1 MDFTLELFLKIFSIF
16 ICLALHVCGLQEFSQ
31 RPQDLSV
38 IRGQTAVI
46 MCAVE
51 NRVGKIQWAKGQFML
66 GFERNIPGFDGRY
79 SVIGDDRTEYNL
91 QITNTELRDDDDF
104 ECQVQPAENNPPL
117 KAKAHLTI
125 LVPPNTPE
133 IVNHTN
139 GSTVEVLYTKPTL
152 QLTCRSA
159 MGRPAA
165 NIKWF
170 RNDEEIT
177 ENVVYSVTPVDN
189 DKRENAQSI
198 LTITPKYPDDNN
210 VRFTC
215 QAYNNALING
225 PLRTSITL
233 SVQFPPGEPV
243 ITGYQMDEAVAVN
256 DTVAMTCKSTGG
268 NPLAQIAWFKD
279 NTQVDFSY
287 KSGVDYAYNELIIVA
302 QKSDNDAEYRCEAWN
317 IVNAQTPFTS
327 SRKLAVHFPP
337 TKATITGT
345 REAKAGEMLTLTCTT
360 SNSNP
365 AAVVTWIPQGVGG
378 SDIRSRTEPS
388 PDGGYVTISEIDI
401 TLSSTQTNAIYTCSA
416 TNNQIGVTVADTAHV
431 GVLYPPSPPQI
442 TGYTEG
448 EAIKAGEVLKMRC
461 TALRGNPPATLQWK
475 KGNDTLTDV
484 TDLTAG
490 NIPSLELAVLVKP
503 DDNHAIYRCL
513 ASNRATETPLEAL
526 KQITVHFPPKFV
538 NITSQPAE
546 ARSGH
551 QLELTCVSG
560 SSNPPAVITW
570 IHNNQQLQGTSLGHT
585 DAQYWGKASKNVLDF
600 IPTSADHDTPYGC
613 RATNLAIQESVH
625 DAVTLNVRFKPEFRN
640 KNASVVII
648 AGESRVINFT
658 AIANPSHC
666 TYQLK
671 REGVIINAGDI
682 ESLTLDEG
690 VLTIS
695 AIAKEDKGQF
705 AIVAMNTEGMAA
717 FDFSIDVQYPAE
729 ITEGAAVEGAA
740 GDAATLRCVV
750 SGHPMVL
757 GMVTWKRDD
766 FDMTRVLPSYEN
778 GVGLLVIETLE
789 KTDSGAF
796 TCIADN
802 GVGTP
807 AEQEIEL
814 TVKFT
819 PEIDKSPEFHKAA
832 SHTGKTGRLIC
843 RAQGSPSVTFQWQKD
858 GVNIQ
863 ADATKYE
870 IEEKVTDNIHY
881 ENILLVK
888 DVQKADYGMYGCI
901 VTNER
906 GDDRLSIFFENTTK
920 PDAPYDLE
928 FVNATHNSVTLRW
941 KLAFNGGLQEAYRVR
956 FKVVDTQGF
965 TYVDVQ
971 PENAKIF
978 TVKGLSLGTE
988 YELNVMAHNQL
999 GNSDYAATPVIAKTS
1014 NLKPKSDIQSEA
1026 DEGEDMPVI
1035 IILVVCVVGILL
1047 LALNIALILFFVR
1060 RRKKRME
1067 NGSDTT
1073 SHSNTIE
1080 LYGPTKETHL
1090 YPATASDEARSY
1102 GTNDRYNEDDYS
1114 DDYKSYE
1121 LQRVAAK
1128 SRPVS
1133 IGNCICLGGQSSS
1146 TSSTSCHDNC
1156 CFDLGDEDLKR
1167 VFLPPPE
1174 YGGVTYSHNKLDS
1187 PTFEHRHPLH
1197 TDVKGMYGG
1206 SDTDSCRKSPWQY
1219 EADAYKP
1226 SGGRGKGTFDSEY
1239 PDTYREQGG
1248 SYEPNGRAG
1257 GAFHSR
1263 PKSVTELS
1271 ERSSRPSSRGT
1282 GHKTPPPPPVRSS
1295 SKGAVENSVPPLP
1308 ARNYDATD
1316 AMPRYVPPPGSSYNN
1331 VNVIQNP
1338 SYDGPS
1344 ARTPTPQNQPTDPTD
1359 DMRGYL
1365 V

>member
-1 MDFTLELFLKIFSIF
+1 MIS
-16 ICLALHVCGLQEFSQ
+16 
-31 RPQDLSV
+31 
-38 IRGQTAVI
+38 
-46 MCAVE
+46 
-51 NRVGKIQWAKGQFML
+51 

-125 LVPPNTPE
+125 L
-133 IVNHTN
+133 
-139 GSTVEVLYTKPTL
+139 
-152 QLTCRSA
+152 A

-210 VRFTC
+210 VRFT
-215 QAYNNALING
+215 
-225 PLRTSITL
+225 
-233 SVQFPPGEPV
+233 FPPGEPV

-256 DTVAMTCKSTGG
+256 DTVAMT
-268 NPLAQIAWFKD
+268 
-279 NTQVDFSY
+279 Y

-317 IVNAQTPFTS
+317 IVNAQTPFTI
-327 SRKLAVHFPP
+327 PP

-416 TNNQIGVTVADTAHV
+416 TNNQID
-431 GVLYPPSPPQI
+431 PPSPPQI

-625 DAVTLNVRFKPEFRN
+625 DAVTLN
-640 KNASVVII
+640 NASVVII

-717 FDFSIDVQYPAE
+717 FDFSIDVQC
-729 ITEGAAVEGAA
+729 AAVEGAA

-832 SHTGKTGRLIC
+832 
-843 RAQGSPSVTFQWQKD
+843 
-858 GVNIQ
+858 N
-863 ADATKYE
+863 
-870 IEEKVTDNIHY
+870 NIHY

-941 KLAFNGGLQEAYRVR
+941 KLAFKRGSPGGVQGALQ
-956 FKVVDTQGF
+956 
-965 TYVDVQ
+965 
-971 PENAKIF
+971 
-978 TVKGLSLGTE
+978 GLSLGTE

-1014 NLKPKSDIQSEA
+1014 
-1026 DEGEDMPVI
+1026 
-1035 IILVVCVVGILL
+1035 
-1047 LALNIALILFFVR
+1047 
-1060 RRKKRME
+1060 

-1121 LQRVAAK
+1121 
-1128 SRPVS
+1128 
-1133 IGNCICLGGQSSS
+1133 
-1146 TSSTSCHDNC
+1146 
-1156 CFDLGDEDLKR
+1156 
-1167 VFLPPPE
+1167 
-1174 YGGVTYSHNKLDS
+1174 
-1187 PTFEHRHPLH
+1187 
-1197 TDVKGMYGG
+1197 
-1206 SDTDSCRKSPWQY
+1206 
-1219 EADAYKP
+1219 
-1226 SGGRGKGTFDSEY
+1226 
-1239 PDTYREQGG
+1239 
-1248 SYEPNGRAG
+1248 
-1257 GAFHSR
+1257 
-1263 PKSVTELS
+1263 SVTELS